1 MAFFP
6 ASPSDGQQANVG
18 NITYQWS
25 AATGAWNRVGTT
37 ITTILDGAIVTFSGN
52 LNVTGTGVSAFQGAV
67 TAGSTISAP
76 GNVTGGNLV
85 TAGVVTA
92 LGNITGGNLVTTGA
106 AAVTGTVTA
115 GSATISGA
123 LQAASANIPGAI
135 TSTSNIVGGNLIALS
150 SMRAPLIS
158 ATGNIIID
166 GDITGGGSITV
177 PGTVNAG
184 NLTATNS
191 SVSGNVTAGGSI
203 TASGNITLSG
213 EISAVGNIS
222 SGPGSYFIGN
232 GALLTGIAA
241 GGVSL
246 GTRSNASINTGTI
259 ANAVT
264 SNTAV
269 VGYAGYALYKITTS
283 DASWVRVYS
292 SEAAR
297 IADSTR
303 SQFNDP
309 QPGSG
314 VIAEAITL
322 GANVVLVTPGA
333 IGFVDSDPVSNNIP
347 IAVTNLS
354 GSPADINVTLTL
366 LQIEVDP

>member
-6 ASPSDGQQANVG
+6 VSPSDGQQANVG
-18 NITYQWS
+18 NITYRWS
-25 AATGAWNRVGTT
+25 AATGAWDRVGTT
-37 ITTILDGAIVTFSGN
+37 ITTILDGTIVTFSGN
-52 LNVTGTGVSAFQGAV
+52 LNVTGTGVSAFQGAL
-67 TAGSTISAP
+67 TAGSTVSAP

-85 TAGVVTA
+85 TAGTVTA
-92 LGNITGGNLVTTGA
+92 LGNISGTNFVTTGA
-106 AAVTGTVTA
+106 ISATGAITA
-115 GSATISGA
+115 GSATINGA
-123 LQAASANIPGAI
+123 LQAASANIPGGVTAA
-135 TSTSNIVGGNLIALS
+135 SNIVGTNIIGLTSL
-150 SMRAPLIS
+150 RAPLIS
-158 ATGNIIID
+158 ATGNIVID
-166 GDITGGGSITV
+166 GDIIGGGSVTV
-177 PGTVNAG
+177 PGTVVAG
-184 NLTATNS
+184 NLTATNAS
-191 SVSGNVTAGGSI
+191 LSGNVTAGSL
-203 TASGNITLSG
+203 ALSGNINLSG

-222 SGPGSYFIGN
+222 TGPGSYFIGN
-232 GALLTGIAA
+232 GALLTGIST

-269 VGYAGYALYKITTS
+269 VGYAGYALYKITTNV
-283 DASWVRVYS
+283 ASWVRIYS

-297 IADSTR
+297 TADSGR

-309 QPGSG
+309 QPGAG

-333 IGFVDSDPVSNNIP
+333 IGFVDSNPVSNNIP

-354 GSPADINVTLTL
+354 GSPADVNVTLTL